1 MKKFFTLIAAVAMA
15 ASVNAQ
21 TETVVIPS
29 LADGV
34 KSEAYS
40 GEKTLKTVNAQI
52 VLGTDAEIFTVK
64 PGKLAK
70 DAPYVSYIQGKN
82 NPKDADGTNYSTTC
96 ANLPTT
102 GCYYVFSASK
112 PGKVEIGMQ
121 LGDAKSF
128 FVCDGETG
136 QN

>member
-21 TETVVIPS
+21 TETVVIPA

-34 KSEAYS
+34 ETQAYS

-52 VLGTDAEIFTVK
+52 VFRADGETFTVK

-70 DAPYVSYIQGKN
+70 DAPYVSYIQGEN
-82 NPKDADGTNYSTTC
+82 NAKDAAGKGYSVAN

-102 GCYYVFSASK
+102 G
-112 PGKVEIGMQ
+112 
-121 LGDAKSF
+121 F
-128 FVCDGETG
+128 FCF
-136 QN
+136 